1 MKKKQIIQTKN
12 KKKKK
17 EKEKNLTDRS
27 GKLWKKEG
35 SGSK

>member
-1 MKKKQIIQTKN
+1 MKKKTDNSN
-12 KKKKK
+12 KKQKKKK

>member
-1 MKKKQIIQTKN
+1 MKKKTDNSN
-12 KKKKK
+12 KKQKKK